1 MNTRFARLLALHLLP
16 ALLAAGLASAA
27 VAGDDPPDVMIRR
40 MSEEVLAT
48 AKADQAVRAGDI
60 RRTIALIDSKVMPNV
75 DFRRMT
81 AAAVGP
87 AWRQATPEQRQRL
100 QDEFKILLARTYA
113 GALSGVGEQTIGILP
128 QRALPTDVDVVVRSE
143 IRGRGE
149 PIQLEYRLER
159 TPGEGAGWRIYNVNV
174 LGIWVVETYRNQFA
188 PEINARGIDGLIA
201 AIAERNRANSASLR

>member
-1 MNTRFARLLALHLLP
+1 MNKRFVRRLALYLLP

-27 VAGDDPPDVMIRR
+27 VAADDPPDVMIRR

-48 AKADQAVRAGDI
+48 AKADQAVRTGDL

-128 QRALPTDVDVVVRSE
+128 QRTSPTDVDAVVRSE

-159 TPGEGAGWRIYNVNV
+159 TPGQGAGWRIYNVNV

-201 AIAERNRANSASLR
+201 AIAERNRANNAGLQ